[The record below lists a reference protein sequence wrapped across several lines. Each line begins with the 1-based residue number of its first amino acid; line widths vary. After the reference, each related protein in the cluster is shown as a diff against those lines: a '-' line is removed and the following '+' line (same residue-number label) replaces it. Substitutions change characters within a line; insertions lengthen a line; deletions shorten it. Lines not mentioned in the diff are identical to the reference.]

1 MNRKILAVDLDD
13 TTFDDNKDI
22 CKANLDALNAMLD
35 AGHVLA
41 VDTGRP
47 IHVMKKLLKRFEV
60 FDRENVYL
68 LGYQGTVGTRA
79 IDDEVLFG
87 HFLDNEAA
95 IKLMTYSKNAGLTT
109 IIFEFGQIYSF
120 SLNADTDRYSE
131 ISKEPI
137 TVIESPEDL
146 RGHNLTKMMVV
157 NFEDHEKLFQFEE
170 AHKAEMEDSFVS
182 MFSNVAF
189 LEYVGKNSSKGAG
202 LTELASILNI
212 DMQDTVA
219 CGDERNDIS
228 MVQAAG
234 VGVAVA
240 NARDELKAV
249 ADYITVLDNNNGAVA
264 EAINKF
270 ILNS

>member
-1 MNRKILAVDLDD
+1 MNKKILAVDLDD

-22 CKANLDALNAMLD
+22 CSENLKALNAMLD

-47 IHVMKKLLKRFEV
+47 THVMKKLLKRFEV

-68 LGYQGTVGTRA
+68 LGYQGTVCTRA
-79 IDDEVLFG
+79 CDDEVLFG

-120 SLNADTDRYSE
+120 CLNADTDRYSE

-157 NFEDHEKLFQFEE
+157 NFNNHDKLFQFEA
-170 AHKAEMEDSFVS
+170 AHKDEMEEHFVS

-189 LEYVGKNSSKGAG
+189 LEYVGKDSSKGAG
-202 LTELASILNI
+202 LSELANILHI
-212 DMQDTVA
+212 DMKDTVA

-228 MVQAAG
+228 MIKAAG
-234 VGVAVA
+234 VGAAVA

-249 ADYITVLDNNNGAVA
+249 ADYITVSDNNNGAVA
-264 EAINKF
+264 EVINKF
-270 ILNS
+270 IVN